1 VCWRIKNMA
10 GSTSLGVDR
19 VVKEDGL
26 YTQLTDEV

>member
-1 VCWRIKNMA
+1 MA
-10 GSTSLGVDR
+10 GSTSLGADK